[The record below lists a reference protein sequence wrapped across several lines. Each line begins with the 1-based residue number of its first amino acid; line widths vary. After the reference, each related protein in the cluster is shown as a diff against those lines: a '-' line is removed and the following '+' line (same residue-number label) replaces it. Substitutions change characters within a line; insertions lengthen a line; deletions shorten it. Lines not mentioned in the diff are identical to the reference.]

1 MIRGVRGAI
10 TVTENNEEQ
19 IVQNTERL
27 LREMIR
33 KNDIDPD
40 QVASVF
46 ISATND
52 LNACFPAKALR
63 KIDGWTYVPVTCM
76 QEMAVEGSLEKC
88 VRVMMHINTTRSQKE
103 IRHVYMEKAKNLRPD
118 LIDKED

>member
-10 TVTENNEEQ
+10 TVAENNEEQ
-19 IVQNTERL
+19 IIQNTERL

>member
-1 MIRGVRGAI
+1 MRLIRGVRGAI
-10 TVTENNEEQ
+10 TVSENNEEQ
-19 IVQNTERL
+19 IVESTERL

-33 KNDIDPD
+33 LNNIAPE

-63 KIDGWTYVPVTCM
+63 NIEGWKYVPVTCM
-76 QEMAVEGSLEKC
+76 QEIAVEGALEKC
-88 VRVMMHINTTRSQKE
+88 VRVMMHINTEAAQND
-103 IRHVYMEKAKNLRPD
+103 ICHVYLEKAKILRPD
-118 LIDKED
+118 LVDK